1 MPSARSWHFGRLAL
15 VWLVAGFLFFVVRVG
30 AVAGVREVQME
41 GHRVIVV
48 SGIWSTTV
56 ASMVTM
62 AFGFALVGA
71 VAWLTYSWVTGS
83 RERRRMATMIGK
95 PHRRPLM

>member
-15 VWLVAGFLFFVVRVG
+15 AWLVAGILFLVVRG
-30 AVAGVREVQME
+30 GLEAGVREVQME
-41 GHRVIVV
+41 GHRVMVV
-48 SGIWSTTV
+48 SGIWPATV
-56 ASMVTM
+56 ASMVTIG
-62 AFGFALVGA
+62 FGLASVAA

-83 RERRRMATMIGK
+83 RERRRMATLVGK